1 MKNLLHKI
9 ASVFVVC
16 AALVAFTACNDD
28 DGKVKKPQVSS
39 ELVGDYMPHYFK
51 EVPDEWGGEPSRFYL
66 EVAAAWTDPDNIPG
80 IDLSASMDMP
90 AGSFIM
96 PFNTILDLVSAIG
109 SQFVSSGLV
118 QLDLHSDGLFA
129 AKYHEVV
136 VEEGADIMTTIFSP
150 TFAEA
155 VSVFPSAET
164 SAVLPEGALSFYTE
178 SNLFFAAVSKDFIR
192 AIEKQEGMEILSEI
206 DKMLGA
212 YKGLSVVSTDSHY
225 AIPFKYTFEGGV
237 LRLYVDRAMML
248 PYVKL
253 LKDVLGGLGLDPSQ
267 MMGLDPAV
275 ILDDLFNAT
284 TELQIAVYLKKM

>member
-16 AALVAFTACNDD
+16 AALAAFTACNDD

-39 ELVGDYMPHYFK
+39 ELVGSYTPHYFK
-51 EVPDEWGGEPSRFYL
+51 EVPDEWGGEPSRLYL

-80 IDLSASMDMP
+80 IDLSESMGMP
-90 AGSFIM
+90 AGSFVM

-129 AKYHEVV
+129 AKYHDVV
-136 VEEGADIMTTIFSP
+136 VEEGADIMMTIFSP

-164 SAVLPEGALSFYTE
+164 AAVLPEGALSFYTE
-178 SNLFFAAVSKDFIR
+178 SNLFFAAISKDFIR

-237 LRLYVDRAMML
+237 FRLYVDRAMML

>member
-1 MKNLLHKI
+1 
-9 ASVFVVC
+9 
-16 AALVAFTACNDD
+16 
-28 DGKVKKPQVSS
+28 
-39 ELVGDYMPHYFK
+39 
-51 EVPDEWGGEPSRFYL
+51 
-66 EVAAAWTDPDNIPG
+66 
-80 IDLSASMDMP
+80 
-90 AGSFIM
+90 
-96 PFNTILDLVSAIG
+96 
-109 SQFVSSGLV
+109 
-118 QLDLHSDGLFA
+118 
-129 AKYHEVV
+129 
-136 VEEGADIMTTIFSP
+136 MTTIFSP

-164 SAVLPEGALSFYTE
+164 AAVLPEGALSFYTE

-237 LRLYVDRAMML
+237 FRLYVDRAMML

-284 TELQIAVYLKKM
+284 TELQIAVYLKKCNSGLCPICGHPERFVPDGFFREPPKNCLCENLPVFFVAGVAYPAGNC

>member
-39 ELVGDYMPHYFK
+39 ELVGSYMPHYFK

-118 QLDLHSDGLFA
+118 QDR
-129 AKYHEVV
+129 K
-136 VEEGADIMTTIFSP
+136 
-150 TFAEA
+150 
-155 VSVFPSAET
+155 
-164 SAVLPEGALSFYTE
+164 
-178 SNLFFAAVSKDFIR
+178 
-192 AIEKQEGMEILSEI
+192 
-206 DKMLGA
+206 
-212 YKGLSVVSTDSHY
+212 STRLNSSHL
-225 AIPFKYTFEGGV
+225 V
-237 LRLYVDRAMML
+237 
-248 PYVKL
+248 
-253 LKDVLGGLGLDPSQ
+253 
-267 MMGLDPAV
+267 
-275 ILDDLFNAT
+275 
-284 TELQIAVYLKKM
+284 

>member
-16 AALVAFTACNDD
+16 AALAAFTACNDD

-39 ELVGDYMPHYFK
+39 ELVGSYMPHYFK
-51 EVPDEWGGEPSRFYL
+51 EVPDEGGGEPSRFYL

-164 SAVLPEGALSFYTE
+164 AAVLPEGALSFYTE
-178 SNLFFAAVSKDFIR
+178 SNLFFAAVSKDFT
-192 AIEKQEGMEILSEI
+192 
-206 DKMLGA
+206 
-212 YKGLSVVSTDSHY
+212 VS
-225 AIPFKYTFEGGV
+225 YTH
-237 LRLYVDRAMML
+237 LTL
-248 PYVKL
+248 PTKRIV
-253 LKDVLGGLGLDPSQ
+253 
-267 MMGLDPAV
+267 
-275 ILDDLFNAT
+275 
-284 TELQIAVYLKKM
+284 

>member
-9 ASVFVVC
+9 ASLFVVC

-39 ELVGDYMPHYFK
+39 ELVGSYMPHYFK

-155 VSVFPSAET
+155 V
-164 SAVLPEGALSFYTE
+164 
-178 SNLFFAAVSKDFIR
+178 
-192 AIEKQEGMEILSEI
+192 
-206 DKMLGA
+206 
-212 YKGLSVVSTDSHY
+212 
-225 AIPFKYTFEGGV
+225 
-237 LRLYVDRAMML
+237 
-248 PYVKL
+248 
-253 LKDVLGGLGLDPSQ
+253 
-267 MMGLDPAV
+267 
-275 ILDDLFNAT
+275 
-284 TELQIAVYLKKM
+284 

>member
-39 ELVGDYMPHYFK
+39 ELVGSYTPHYFFK
-51 EVPDEWGGEPSRFYL
+51 EVPDGEPSRLYL

-90 AGSFIM
+90 AGSFVM
-96 PFNTILDLVSAIG
+96 PFNTILDMVSVFG
-109 SQFVSSGLV
+109 SRFVSSGLV

-136 VEEGADIMTTIFSP
+136 VEEGANIMTTIVSP

-248 PYVKL
+248 PYVN
-253 LKDVLGGLGLDPSQ
+253 VLGGLGLDPSQ

>member
-39 ELVGDYMPHYFK
+39 ELVGSYTPHYK
-51 EVPDEWGGEPSRFYL
+51 EVPDEGGGEPSRLYL

-90 AGSFIM
+90 AGSFVM
-96 PFNTILDLVSAIG
+96 PFNTILDMVSVFG
-109 SQFVSSGLV
+109 SRFVSSGLV

-136 VEEGADIMTTIFSP
+136 VKEGADMIFSP

-248 PYVKL
+248 PYVN
-253 LKDVLGGLGLDPSQ
+253 VLGGLGLDPSQ